1 MKKELI
7 DLLCK
12 KAFKYHDEPVFKL
25 VSGRMSRYYIN
36 CRPVT
41 LDPRGLFLV
50 GHLMFQTIKN
60 LDVKG
65 IGGLTFGADP
75 IAVATAY
82 TSELEGQPVK
92 AFSIRKNQKDH
103 GVIQW
108 IEGDLIPGDRVV
120 IIDEVA
126 TTGGSTIKAI
136 ERAESEKLDVVKAV
150 ILVDRQ
156 EGGVEN
162 IRRHVPD
169 VSSVI
174 LRDELIRHWK
184 KRENSSP

>member
-7 DLLCK
+7 DLLCR
-12 KAFKYHDEPVFKL
+12 KAFKYHEEPVFKL

-50 GHLMFQTIKN
+50 GHLMFQMIKD

-82 TSELEGQPVK
+82 TSELKGRPVK

-108 IEGDLIPGDRVV
+108 IEGDLNPGDRVV
-120 IIDEVA
+120 VIDDVA

-136 ERAESEKLDVVKAV
+136 ERARSEKLDVIKAV

-156 EGGVEN
+156 EGGLDN
-162 IRRHVPD
+162 IREHVLD

-174 LRDELIRHWK
+174 SRDELIRHWK
-184 KRENSSP
+184 KQDSNRL